1 MNSFKITDL
10 LPRRASFKLSIP
22 DKVYDLR
29 PCTPRD
35 LLELKDMGLDI
46 EDIMKNPINI
56 DVCKVIL
63 FLMEFDHAKDF
74 KKTQLKTINID
85 TGEEEVEEVGGYKL
99 LLKFVA
105 SLKEQLEMFLAL
117 LNSLG
122 FEEEIVKETKDKIFN
137 QEIVEEKVIKKKAK
151 IRRKKK
157 R

>member
-1 MNSFKITDL
+1 
-10 LPRRASFKLSIP
+10 
-22 DKVYDLR
+22 
-29 PCTPRD
+29 
-35 LLELKDMGLDI
+35 MGLDI
-46 EDIMKNPINI
+46 EDVMKNPINI

-137 QEIVEEKVIKKKAK
+137 EEIGEKKVIKKKAK